1 MDFRL
6 YILLGIV
13 YLAYSLYTRAKQKA
27 AEQQK
32 RTFQETGKQET
43 AKTEPSEAE
52 SLFDKL
58 RRLAEEAQA
67 AAEAQQSGRT
77 TAQAPQSGSGRPDPT
92 RSAPMTSQEYPDEWV
107 TTETGK
113 QVRNLEAK
121 GMQRENIKEL
131 YNNNR
136 DDVRNVEGSMAEQL
150 ERYKDEN
157 KSTELSL
164 TEEYLRSREHGGHV
178 KNHGGKGMGKGMG
191 KGKDGKR
198 LNRFKE
204 MAPMQIKRKA
214 THPMKKELFSTQ
226 AVRRAFILKEVLD
239 RPKGME

>member
-27 AEQQK
+27 AEQRK
-32 RTFQETGKQET
+32 RTFQESGNPTPT
-43 AKTEPSEAE
+43 EAE

-77 TAQAPQSGSGRPDPT
+77 TPQAPQTGSGRPDPT

-113 QVRNLEAK
+113 QVRNLESK

-131 YNNNR
+131 YNANR
-136 DDVRNVEGSMAEQL
+136 DDVRNVEGSMAEQW

-157 KSTELSL
+157 KSSELSL
-164 TEEYLRSREHGGHV
+164 TEEYLRSREQGGHV

-239 RPKGME
+239 KPKGME